1 MRKNKASQ
9 ICKLVDLLADMSPC
23 DRKTIIP
30 YLNEEGCKSIYECVN
45 NALYNKDIPAEKKR
59 LIRKYLKNDVGCY
72 RSLLKTNLHAK
83 TKQKKLC
90 QVGGR
95 GLGLILEAVLP
106 ILTDI
111 ARNKKDDDD
120 EDEERVRADDD
131 DTG

>member
-1 MRKNKASQ
+1 M
-9 ICKLVDLLADMSPC
+9 
-23 DRKTIIP
+23 
-30 YLNEEGCKSIYECVN
+30 
-45 NALYNKDIPAEKKR
+45 
-59 LIRKYLKNDVGCY
+59 GCY
-72 RSLLKTNLHAK
+72 RSLLKTNLQAK

-90 QVGGR
+90 QVAGR

-106 ILTDI
+106 ILTNI